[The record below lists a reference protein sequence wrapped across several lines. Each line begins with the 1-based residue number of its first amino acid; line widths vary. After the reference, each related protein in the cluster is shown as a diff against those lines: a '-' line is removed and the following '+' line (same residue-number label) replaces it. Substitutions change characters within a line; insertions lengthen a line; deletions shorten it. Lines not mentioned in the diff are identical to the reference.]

1 KSLGQAC
8 ISFVGNIFKY
18 INLIIKAMGK
28 NKSSFEFI
36 WRTIVTIVIVGIV
49 IVGFVTDVQA
59 LSWGTIV
66 GGVFFLKYIWEGYAE

>member
-1 KSLGQAC
+1 
-8 ISFVGNIFKY
+8 
-18 INLIIKAMGK
+18 MGK

-49 IVGFVTDVQA
+49 IVGFVTGVQT

-66 GGVFFLKYIWEGYAE
+66 GGVFFLKYIWEGYSE